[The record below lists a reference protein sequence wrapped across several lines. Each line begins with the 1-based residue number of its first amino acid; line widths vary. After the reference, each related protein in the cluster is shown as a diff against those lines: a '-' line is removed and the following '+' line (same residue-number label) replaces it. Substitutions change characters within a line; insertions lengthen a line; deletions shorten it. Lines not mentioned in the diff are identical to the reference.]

1 MASSLFRYCRNPSY
15 SLLNAGNFGAR
26 LLAFSTSIQDDPGG
40 DATKKAALND
50 LLLASYRQLLE
61 RGVLLPDATQATAV
75 HALQT
80 LQNAVLHGEKLRS
93 SFSEEGSANTEF
105 SPCRPDGNGS
115 GDSSSSSSSS
125 SSSRRNGFG
134 VSSNANGRQIG
145 NNKLPI
151 PAAAA
156 GGGEPPAVHIAPK
169 PHTVRG
175 AYLWGPVGSGKT
187 ALMDLFASTTRQ
199 CLEAAAAATAAHT
212 AQLGAASARVTAAAA
227 TAAHGTSLLLRSAGR
242 QHYHE
247 FMQSVHGR
255 LHELHQALPRV
266 VARNRQGRM
275 VYRYAEPEEDPLV
288 TVARELGS
296 RTAVLCLDELH
307 VTDVADAMILSRLFG
322 ALLVDFDTTVVFTS
336 NRPPKDLY
344 KGGLS
349 RKYFEPFV
357 QLVYEQMVVLR
368 VAADVDYRLT
378 GVTATATTRNVAPA
392 EAETSAAETGVVR
405 VGSDC
410 STTPTVEREVEE
422 SAFRKESG
430 GHWFFGS
437 VASQRLHNQWR
448 RRAAAAAAAARS
460 TSEADGATDVA
471 ASGQS
476 YPQLGVAG
484 APATVPLAY
493 GRTLKVPC
501 ALGDAAFFTFEQL
514 CGAKGLRAAV
524 DDGGALAA
532 PDFLA
537 LCRRF
542 REIYI
547 TDVPQLG
554 PAHRDEA
561 RRFVTLLDVAYD
573 NRCYLSVAASVPMDI
588 LFVPLLEEAHRQGV
602 DPRLGLP
609 KNTSVSHQVGPMA
622 GGGNGV
628 AATEGDVTAAD
639 ANRSDDEFA
648 GSSISAP
655 ITALKSAAVPLSSPS
670 PSPSPPPP
678 PTTTTGSHHPAMGI
692 GGSGLEQ
699 QRQHQNQQV
708 LSTPKPGDLTLP
720 WALLWE
726 EVLMYHR
733 AASRLAEM
741 CPQVVRA
748 G

>member
-307 VTDVADAMILSRLFG
+307 VTDVADAMILSRPLQG
-322 ALLVDFDTTVVFTS
+322 RPEPKVLRTVRTA
-336 NRPPKDLY
+336 RLRAD
-344 KGGLS
+344 GGTEGGGGRGLS
-349 RKYFEPFV
+349 
-357 QLVYEQMVVLR
+357 
-368 VAADVDYRLT
+368 ADGRDGDGDDAERGTGRGGNKCGGNGCRTGWERLQYDTYR
-378 GVTATATTRNVAPA
+378 GKR
-392 EAETSAAETGVVR
+392 SRGVR
-405 VGSDC
+405 VPEG
-410 STTPTVEREVEE
+410 ERRPLVLWI
-422 SAFRKESG
+422 SSI
-430 GHWFFGS
+430 
-437 VASQRLHNQWR
+437 
-448 RRAAAAAAAARS
+448 AAATQPMAAAR
-460 TSEADGATDVA
+460 
-471 ASGQS
+471 
-476 YPQLGVAG
+476 
-484 APATVPLAY
+484 
-493 GRTLKVPC
+493 
-501 ALGDAAFFTFEQL
+501 
-514 CGAKGLRAAV
+514 
-524 DDGGALAA
+524 
-532 PDFLA
+532 
-537 LCRRF
+537 
-542 REIYI
+542 
-547 TDVPQLG
+547 
-554 PAHRDEA
+554 
-561 RRFVTLLDVAYD
+561 
-573 NRCYLSVAASVPMDI
+573 
-588 LFVPLLEEAHRQGV
+588 
-602 DPRLGLP
+602 
-609 KNTSVSHQVGPMA
+609 
-622 GGGNGV
+622 GGGG
-628 AATEGDVTAAD
+628 
-639 ANRSDDEFA
+639 
-648 GSSISAP
+648 
-655 ITALKSAAVPLSSPS
+655 
-670 PSPSPPPP
+670 
-678 PTTTTGSHHPAMGI
+678 
-692 GGSGLEQ
+692 GGSAI
-699 QRQHQNQQV
+699 HQ
-708 LSTPKPGDLTLP
+708 
-720 WALLWE
+720 
-726 EVLMYHR
+726 
-733 AASRLAEM
+733 
-741 CPQVVRA
+741 
-748 G
+748 